1 MSNAVDMQFPPS
13 NSSELPS
20 QQPMNLDQQPPS
32 STNDRLRKE
41 NSPQSSSRPKNDISA
56 HEQGPARDQDE
67 SLSPHEPA
75 PESPSG
81 VTLKRPQEPSSDNAP
96 SPKRAERVAE
106 EDRANSSAGVSQKS
120 SQLITTGQE
129 SKHFSYTQWNPQTVP
144 EYAKNPSRIPDWKRV
159 VGRPHPVEPSISR
172 SLAPAAAPPTK
183 QESSDSEPYRPS
195 PPTSPAPSPTR
206 QKKKD
211 APTLG
216 LFRQPPPTCAAPSP
230 GLHIAQKLSTLDS
243 ARQSNLFE
251 KHLEGIPEHLILSYL
266 LEKNPKDPGMKIF
279 NCARKIVEERLIR
292 DAGYDLRDGTWS
304 DQTPPSFAE
313 HNESGRIILVAVPLM
328 KGERGECNEKSSR
341 WLAGACGLVVLHKIA
356 PALVLRKSGMDLE
369 IKVFTT
375 KHNSDLGKL
384 VERGIMEEYF
394 QCVVDGFDDNK
405 KPVERCTGLVKIER
419 SENSFGWS
427 RVPRFM
433 HKSSTTWIPSNSARK
448 TLGRIVDPNSL
459 VAIAK
464 AHKQGAEAC
473 SSHLMKVAN
482 NLEARAFGRL
492 RIKSTGFTSKIP
504 IPTKVSTIFLL

>member
-1 MSNAVDMQFPPS
+1 
-13 NSSELPS
+13 
-20 QQPMNLDQQPPS
+20 
-32 STNDRLRKE
+32 
-41 NSPQSSSRPKNDISA
+41 
-56 HEQGPARDQDE
+56 
-67 SLSPHEPA
+67 
-75 PESPSG
+75 
-81 VTLKRPQEPSSDNAP
+81 
-96 SPKRAERVAE
+96 
-106 EDRANSSAGVSQKS
+106 
-120 SQLITTGQE
+120 
-129 SKHFSYTQWNPQTVP
+129 
-144 EYAKNPSRIPDWKRV
+144 
-159 VGRPHPVEPSISR
+159 
-172 SLAPAAAPPTK
+172 
-183 QESSDSEPYRPS
+183 
-195 PPTSPAPSPTR
+195 
-206 QKKKD
+206 
-211 APTLG
+211 
-216 LFRQPPPTCAAPSP
+216 
-230 GLHIAQKLSTLDS
+230 LDS
-243 ARQSNLFE
+243 ARQFNLFE

-304 DQTPPSFAE
+304 EQTPPSFAE

-473 SSHLMKVAN
+473 GSHLMKVAN
-482 NLEARAFGRL
+482 NLGARAFGRL

-504 IPTKVSTIFLL
+504 IPSKVSTIFYNFLHQTDNSAALSSHPGTHRWFCLLHPRHIRKAGHSASRKIRSMVGDPRKGVKRCEHGLAATIRTYHK